1 MNRMIVDRR
10 EGGYVILIPEDD
22 PDEEIQIPARFLPG
36 VQEGDIIDISFQK
49 DEIATREA
57 RQRSARIIERLK
69 NR

>member
-22 PDEEIQIPARFLPG
+22 PDEEIQISARFLPG